1 MIWEGKEIYMNE
13 IIVVNHV
20 TKIIKN
26 AALLDNVNF
35 TVERGTISG
44 IVGRNGSGKTVLF
57 KCICGF
63 MNISSG
69 SIEVDGKRMGQ
80 NGRLIENAGIIIEE
94 PGFIPI
100 YSGLRNLMLLANLN
114 HTISKEEIKDV
125 MIKVGLDPSEK
136 KAVKTYSMGMKQRLA
151 IAQAV
156 MENPDIIILDEPMNG
171 LDDSGTQEIRK
182 LFLDL
187 KKEGKT
193 FLIASHIKEDID
205 VLCDSVYRMDA
216 GKLEKIS

>member
-1 MIWEGKEIYMNE
+1 MNE

-69 SIEVDGKRMGQ
+69 SIEVDGKRMG
-80 NGRLIENAGIIIEE
+80 
-94 PGFIPI
+94 
-100 YSGLRNLMLLANLN
+100 
-114 HTISKEEIKDV
+114 
-125 MIKVGLDPSEK
+125 
-136 KAVKTYSMGMKQRLA
+136 
-151 IAQAV
+151 
-156 MENPDIIILDEPMNG
+156 
-171 LDDSGTQEIRK
+171 
-182 LFLDL
+182 
-187 KKEGKT
+187 
-193 FLIASHIKEDID
+193 
-205 VLCDSVYRMDA
+205 
-216 GKLEKIS
+216 

>member
-1 MIWEGKEIYMNE
+1 
-13 IIVVNHV
+13 
-20 TKIIKN
+20 
-26 AALLDNVNF
+26 
-35 TVERGTISG
+35 
-44 IVGRNGSGKTVLF
+44 
-57 KCICGF
+57 

-69 SIEVDGKRMGQ
+69 SIEGDGKRMGQ

-100 YSGLRNLMLLANLN
+100 YSGLRNLMLLANIN

>member
-1 MIWEGKEIYMNE
+1 
-13 IIVVNHV
+13 
-20 TKIIKN
+20 
-26 AALLDNVNF
+26 
-35 TVERGTISG
+35 
-44 IVGRNGSGKTVLF
+44 
-57 KCICGF
+57 
-63 MNISSG
+63 
-69 SIEVDGKRMGQ
+69 
-80 NGRLIENAGIIIEE
+80 
-94 PGFIPI
+94 
-100 YSGLRNLMLLANLN
+100 MLLANIN

>member
-100 YSGLRNLMLLANLN
+100 YSGLRNLMLLANIN

-136 KAVKTYSMGMKQRLA
+136 KAVKTY
-151 IAQAV
+151 
-156 MENPDIIILDEPMNG
+156 
-171 LDDSGTQEIRK
+171 
-182 LFLDL
+182 
-187 KKEGKT
+187 
-193 FLIASHIKEDID
+193 
-205 VLCDSVYRMDA
+205 
-216 GKLEKIS
+216 